1 MVGADIVQKAGGRV
15 VLVDIVAGKSTTGTI
30 GRALR
35 ASARTELRVCMSELN
50 EYLVRSAAAITAMA
64 ERDLSQRMERA
75 VAPSWPRFRPGK
87 ALLVCGNGGSAS
99 DAIHIAGELVG
110 RFLKERKAY
119 NVIALPANA
128 AVLTAWGNDYGFDTV
143 FSRQVEA
150 HGAAGAVLLAI
161 STSGNSPSILL
172 AAEQARVMGM
182 TVISLTGDTGGK
194 LQPLSDILLNVPSTS
209 TPIIQQ
215 GHLCLYHYLCE
226 VVEARL
232 S

>member
-1 MVGADIVQKAGGRV
+1 
-15 VLVDIVAGKSTTGTI
+15 
-30 GRALR
+30 
-35 ASARTELRVCMSELN
+35 MSELN
-50 EYLVRSAAAITAMA
+50 DYLVRSAAAITAMA
-64 ERDLSQRMERA
+64 ERDLTGDMERA
-75 VAPSWPRFRPGK
+75 ASAVVTALSSGK
-87 ALLVCGNGGSAS
+87 ALLIAGNGGSAS

-150 HGAAGAVLLAI
+150 HGAAGGVLLAI
-161 STSGNSPSILL
+161 STSGNSPSIL
-172 AAEQARVMGM
+172 AAAKQARMMDM
-182 TVISLTGDTGGK
+182 TVIGLTGDTGGK
-194 LQPLSDILLNVPSTS
+194 LKPLCDILLNVPSTS

-215 GHLCLYHYLCE
+215 GHLCLYHHLCE

-232 S
+232 SNG

>member
-1 MVGADIVQKAGGRV
+1 
-15 VLVDIVAGKSTTGTI
+15 
-30 GRALR
+30 
-35 ASARTELRVCMSELN
+35 MSGLN
-50 EYLVRSAAAITAMA
+50 DYLVRSAAAISATA
-64 ERDLSQRMERA
+64 ERDLTNEMERA
-75 VAPSWPRFRPGK
+75 VSAVVSALSSGK

-99 DAIHIAGELVG
+99 DAIHIATELVG

-128 AVLTAWGNDYGFDTV
+128 GMLTAWGNDYGFDTV

-150 HGAAGAVLLAI
+150 HGAPGGVLLAI
-161 STSGNSPSILL
+161 STSGNSPSILA
-172 AAEQARVMGM
+172 AAEQARMMGM
-182 TVISLTGDTGGK
+182 TVVSLTGDSGGK
-194 LQPLSDILLNVPSTS
+194 LKPLTDILLNVPSTS

-232 S
+232 SDG

>member
-1 MVGADIVQKAGGRV
+1 
-15 VLVDIVAGKSTTGTI
+15 
-30 GRALR
+30 
-35 ASARTELRVCMSELN
+35 MSDLN
-50 EYLVRSAAAITAMA
+50 DYLARSAAAITAMIEHDLTA
-64 ERDLSQRMERA
+64 EMERA
-75 VAPSWPRFRPGK
+75 VSAVVAALAEGK

-150 HGAAGAVLLAI
+150 HGGEGAVLLAI
-161 STSGNSPSILL
+161 STSGNSPSILA
-172 AAEQARVMGM
+172 AAEQARSMGM
-182 TVISLTGDTGGK
+182 TVISMTGETGGK
-194 LQPLSDILLNVPSTS
+194 LKPLTDILLNVPSTS

-215 GHLCLYHYLCE
+215 GHLCLYHHLCE
-226 VVEARL
+226 KVEARL
-232 S
+232 CGG

>member
-1 MVGADIVQKAGGRV
+1 M
-15 VLVDIVAGKSTTGTI
+15 S
-30 GRALR
+30 AL
-35 ASARTELRVCMSELN
+35 N
-50 EYLVRSAAAITAMA
+50 DYLHRSAAAITAMA
-64 ERDLSQRMERA
+64 ERDLTDEMERA
-75 VAPSWPRFRPGK
+75 AGAVVEALRHGK
-87 ALLVCGNGGSAS
+87 ALLICGNGGSAS

-150 HGAAGAVLLAI
+150 HGARGAVLLAI
-161 STSGNSPSILL
+161 STSGNSPSILA
-172 AAEQARVMGM
+172 AAEQARAMGM
-182 TVISLTGDTGGK
+182 TVVSLTGDTGGK
-194 LQPLSDILLNVPSTS
+194 LAPLTDILLNVPSTS

-215 GHLCLYHYLCE
+215 GHLCLYHHLCE

-232 S
+232 SEG

>member
-1 MVGADIVQKAGGRV
+1 
-15 VLVDIVAGKSTTGTI
+15 
-30 GRALR
+30 
-35 ASARTELRVCMSELN
+35 MSELN
-50 EYLVRSAAAITAMA
+50 DYLVRSAAAITATV
-64 ERDLSQRMERA
+64 ERDLTSEMERA
-75 VAPSWPRFRPGK
+75 ASAVVSALSSGK

-99 DAIHIAGELVG
+99 DAIHIAAELVG

-128 AVLTAWGNDYGFDTV
+128 GMLTAWGNDYGFDTV

-150 HGAAGAVLLAI
+150 HGAAGGVLLAI
-161 STSGNSPSILL
+161 STSGNSPSILA
-172 AAEQARVMGM
+172 AAEQARMMDM

-194 LQPLSDILLNVPSTS
+194 LKPLTDILLNVPSTS

-232 S
+232 SNG

>member
-1 MVGADIVQKAGGRV
+1 
-15 VLVDIVAGKSTTGTI
+15 
-30 GRALR
+30 
-35 ASARTELRVCMSELN
+35 MSKLN
-50 EYLVRSAAAITAMA
+50 DYLTRSAAAITAMV
-64 ERDLSQRMERA
+64 ERDLSDEMERA
-75 VAPSWPRFRPGK
+75 VVSVVTALSQGK

-128 AVLTAWGNDYGFDTV
+128 AVLTAWGNDYGYDTV

-150 HGAAGAVLLAI
+150 HGGPGAVLLAI
-161 STSGNSPSILL
+161 STSGNSPSILA
-172 AAEQARVMGM
+172 AAEQARAMDM
-182 TVISLTGDTGGK
+182 TVIAMTGETGGK
-194 LQPLSDILLNVPSTS
+194 LAPLADILLNVPSAS

-215 GHLCLYHYLCE
+215 GHLCLYHHLCE

-232 S
+232 CDG

>member
-1 MVGADIVQKAGGRV
+1 
-15 VLVDIVAGKSTTGTI
+15 
-30 GRALR
+30 
-35 ASARTELRVCMSELN
+35 MSDLN
-50 EYLVRSAAAITAMA
+50 DYLVRSAAAISATV
-64 ERDLSQRMERA
+64 ERDLTREMERA
-75 VAPSWPRFRPGK
+75 ASAVVTALSSGK
-87 ALLVCGNGGSAS
+87 ALLICGNGGSAS

-150 HGAAGAVLLAI
+150 HGAAGGVLLAI
-161 STSGNSPSILL
+161 STSGNSPSILA
-172 AAEQARVMGM
+172 AAEQARMMDM

-194 LQPLSDILLNVPSTS
+194 LKPLSDILLNVPSTS

-232 S
+232 SNG